1 MERFAKAFFVV
12 CIQTNILRIKR
23 GVYFIIKIIYL
34 CAKCLLKQ
42 DKLDIVCANVA
53 RLLVER
59 LSHDE
64 EVQESEEEEDDDD
77 DDEIDGDVL
86 EEIGNDSESEEE
98 CNDDDG
104 DDNDND
110 DDDNDSDNDGDT
122 NGDNEGEGDSEEDED
137 DSGDDN
143 DSDDDDSD
151 NDGDTNGDNEGE
163 GDSDEDDSDDGG
175 VDAGSFEVGI
185 GDVLHVTKSG
195 RTCRTWKGKSLFY
208 GH

>member
-23 GVYFIIKIIYL
+23 GVYFIIKIIYF

-42 DKLDIVCANVA
+42 DKLDIVCANIA

-64 EVQESEEEEDDDD
+64 ENQESEEEEDDDD
-77 DDEIDGDVL
+77 EIDGDVVL
-86 EEIGNDSESEEE
+86 EEIGKDSESEED

-104 DDNDND
+104 DDDNDND
-110 DDDNDSDNDGDT
+110 DDGSDNDGDS
-122 NGDNEGEGDSEEDED
+122 NGDDEGKGDSEEDK
-137 DSGDDN
+137 
-143 DSDDDDSD
+143 
-151 NDGDTNGDNEGE
+151 
-163 GDSDEDDSDDGG
+163 DDSDDGG
-175 VDAGSFEVGI
+175 VDAGSFEVDI

-195 RTCRTWKGKSLFY
+195 RTCSTWKGKLLFY
-208 GH
+208 EH